1 MGQEKVVINFLV
13 IFQYGVRVI
22 EFFIL
27 HSFSTKVFITAL
39 LFFTQ
44 YMLVKVSGDLDDLF
58 SNRYFQV
65 LSEHFSFYSFSFSP
79 MVKCR

>member
-1 MGQEKVVINFLV
+1 MGQEKVVIIFLV

-39 LFFTQ
+39 LFFTK

-58 SNRYFQV
+58 SNIPAFTLLVFHQW
-65 LSEHFSFYSFSFSP
+65 
-79 MVKCR
+79 

>member
-1 MGQEKVVINFLV
+1 MGQEKVVIIFLV

-58 SNRYFQV
+58 SNRYFEV
-65 LSEHFSFYSFSFSP
+65 LSEHSSFYSFSFSP
-79 MVKCR
+79 NGEM

>member
-1 MGQEKVVINFLV
+1 MGQEKVVIIFLV

-27 HSFSTKVFITAL
+27 HSFSTKVFILAL

-58 SNRYFQV
+58 FK
-65 LSEHFSFYSFSFSP
+65 F
-79 MVKCR
+79 